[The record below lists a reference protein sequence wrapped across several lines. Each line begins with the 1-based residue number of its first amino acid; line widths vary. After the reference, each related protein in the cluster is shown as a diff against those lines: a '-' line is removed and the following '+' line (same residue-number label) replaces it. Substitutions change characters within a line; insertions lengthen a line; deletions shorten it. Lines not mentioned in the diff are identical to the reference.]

1 MNNSLSN
8 RILNYLNDKYNING
22 TVIKSINTISME
34 EGYYRIDADIIEVF
48 NNGINF
54 NDTSIFFVDIN
65 EIKQM
70 EVKNNEK
77 RTNNK
82 GI

>member
-8 RILNYLNDKYNING
+8 RILNYLNDKYNINN
-22 TVIKSINTISME
+22 TIIKSINTISME
-34 EGYYRIDADIIEVF
+34 EGYYRIEADIIEVF

-65 EIKQM
+65 EI
-70 EVKNNEK
+70 E
-77 RTNNK
+77 
-82 GI
+82 

>member
-65 EIKQM
+65 EIK
-70 EVKNNEK
+70 
-77 RTNNK
+77 
-82 GI
+82 